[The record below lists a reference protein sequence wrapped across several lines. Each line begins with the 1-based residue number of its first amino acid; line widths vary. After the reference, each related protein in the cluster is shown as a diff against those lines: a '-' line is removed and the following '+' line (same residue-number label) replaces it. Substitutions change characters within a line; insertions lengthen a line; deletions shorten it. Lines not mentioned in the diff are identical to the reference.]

1 MIYNKP
7 MSKGERAAR
16 IIGLILVFLIV
27 AGLQV
32 WRQLYPSPS
41 VNLAVILILLVLV
54 GFAKAVFPSPPPPP
68 EPAPPP
74 PPKPRPKPRK
84 VSLVFVYNY
93 KKNTSLESMPN
104 DARQAYLR
112 NLEQSGTF
120 FPDSFAQQLFL
131 LGRPDLAED
140 FQRSY
145 EMYKEGRLTKAD
157 LDRRVHNVVAI
168 FNEGI
173 PPEKVKSTPLL
184 MELTYNGRVYT
195 TLESLTPPARAA
207 YRDLLVATSR
217 ETPMQF
223 EDLLEERGLRD
234 LAEMHRESRRQLEL
248 TLIYEEDMQITR
260 RQVIDAIHGGAL

>member
-1 MIYNKP
+1 

-16 IIGLILVFLIV
+16 IIGLILVVIIV
-27 AGLQV
+27 AGLRIWLSLDHSQGV
-32 WRQLYPSPS
+32 Y
-41 VNLAVILILLVLV
+41 LAVVIILLVLV
-54 GFAKAVFPSPPPPP
+54 GFAKAIFPRPAPPP

-74 PPKPRPKPRK
+74 PPKARPRPRK
-84 VSLVFVYNY
+84 VNLVFVYNY
-93 KKNTSLESMPN
+93 KKYTSLESMPH
-104 DARQAYLR
+104 DARQAYLK
-112 NLEQSGTF
+112 NLEQSGVF
-120 FPDSFAQQLFL
+120 FPDSFAQQLAL

-145 EMYKEGRLTKAD
+145 QLYTESRLTKAD
-157 LDRRVHNVVAI
+157 LDHRVQNVVAI

-173 PPEKVKSTPLL
+173 PPEPVKSTPLL
-184 MELTYNGRVYT
+184 LELTYNGKVYT

-223 EDLLEERGLRD
+223 EDLLEDRGLRD